1 MSKCNDIVA
10 NRDIPSPT
18 NYGWTEDTDEFSSI
32 MTTID
37 PTPEF
42 ILQLVKCA
50 CTETTRCRM
59 QKVTS
64 YNIPSYV
71 VVELRM
77 NCVQVL

>member
-1 MSKCNDIVA
+1 MSKYNDIVA

-18 NYGWTEDTDEFSSI
+18 NCGWTEDAAEFSSI
-32 MTTID
+32 M
-37 PTPEF
+37 TPEF
-42 ILQLVKCA
+42 ILQLMKCA

-71 VVELRM
+71 VVKLRM